1 MTRVAV
7 IDFTVLFDVLGIEHR
22 TLFMQ
27 NVHSTTELNLFP
39 AHIFFCE
46 YIFSRQHFFYVLL
59 LLHVL
64 FV

>member
-39 AHIFFCE
+39 AHIFF
-46 YIFSRQHFFYVLL
+46 L
-59 LLHVL
+59 
-64 FV
+64 